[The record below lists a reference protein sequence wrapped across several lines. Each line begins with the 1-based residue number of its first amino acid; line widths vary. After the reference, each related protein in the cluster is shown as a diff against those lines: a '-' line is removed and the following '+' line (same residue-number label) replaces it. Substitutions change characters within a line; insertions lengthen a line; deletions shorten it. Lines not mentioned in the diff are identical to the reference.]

1 MPRCPNG
8 TRRNKSTGK
17 CEANNKSISKKSPSP
32 KPSPKP
38 KNKTVKNTS
47 KCSKGIKMPPH
58 RIENIIKYEK
68 VVNDAVGMSQ
78 DTEYYN
84 EMKMVLNKLCFQKNT
99 NWEKTGTYTSASIAA
114 INNKI

>member
-1 MPRCPNG
+1 MHRCPNG
-8 TRRNKSTGK
+8 TKRNKSTGK
-17 CEANNKSISKKSPSP
+17 FEPNNKSVSKKSPSP
-32 KPSPKP
+32 KP
-38 KNKTVKNTS
+38 KNKTSKNTD
-47 KCSKGIKMPPH
+47 KCSKGVKMPQH

-84 EMKMVLNKLCFQKNT
+84 EMKMVLNKLCFPKNT

-114 INNKI
+114 INNKF